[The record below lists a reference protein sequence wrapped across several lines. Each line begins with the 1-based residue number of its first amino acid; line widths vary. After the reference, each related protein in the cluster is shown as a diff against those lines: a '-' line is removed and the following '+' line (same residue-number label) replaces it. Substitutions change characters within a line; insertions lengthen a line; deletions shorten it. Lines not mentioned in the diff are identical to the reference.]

1 MSMFISGLTSITFRA
16 LSCQEIIDL
25 MIKSGL
31 ASIEWGGDVHVPHG
45 DLARAGEVMRMTA
58 DNGLRTS
65 SYGSYY
71 HCGPDEKKVDF
82 KKILETALALKAP
95 LIRVWAGRTGSREIS
110 REQRE
115 AVVADS
121 RRVADLAFQAG
132 IRIGFEFHR
141 GSLTDDAEETMK
153 LMGEIGRPNVGTYWQ
168 PPIGM
173 SFRESCASLRTVIP
187 HLQNIHVFHWGGPP
201 VRRMLLA
208 EGMEPWRGYL
218 KIAGQSPGDH
228 HVLLEF
234 VQNDDP
240 AAFLAD
246 ARALIELVN

>member
-1 MSMFISGLTSITFRA
+1 MGRDI
-16 LSCQEIIDL
+16 
-25 MIKSGL
+25 
-31 ASIEWGGDVHVPHG
+31 HVPHG
-45 DLARAGEVMRMTA
+45 DLARADEVMRMTA

-71 HCGPDEKKVDF
+71 HCVRTKNKSIL

-141 GSLTDDAEETMK
+141 GSFD
-153 LMGEIGRPNVGTYWQ
+153 
-168 PPIGM
+168 
-173 SFRESCASLRTVIP
+173 
-187 HLQNIHVFHWGGPP
+187 
-201 VRRMLLA
+201 
-208 EGMEPWRGYL
+208 
-218 KIAGQSPGDH
+218 
-228 HVLLEF
+228 
-234 VQNDDP
+234 
-240 AAFLAD
+240 
-246 ARALIELVN
+246 